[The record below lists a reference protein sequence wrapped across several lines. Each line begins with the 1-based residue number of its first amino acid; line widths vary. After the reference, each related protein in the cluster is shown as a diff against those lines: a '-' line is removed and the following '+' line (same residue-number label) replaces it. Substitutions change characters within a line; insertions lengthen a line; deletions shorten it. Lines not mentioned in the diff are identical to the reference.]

1 MEPAPPEDDDED
13 ADVDTRRTRTHC
25 IAELRGGALSAASD
39 GGDWGG
45 VSADVTARAA
55 AVAVSTR
62 RLQLLSELQG
72 LLDGGGGGGGGD
84 GGSGCASGGGGGG
97 RGISMSPRYSTLCR
111 HEEASSGKQPPSA
124 AEAAEAAAAATPVS
138 LSVHVGTVGLLV
150 LNDEVPPRGG
160 AGGGGGRG
168 GDSENFGV
176 PLLEGAIL
184 GLSASLTTDVH
195 RAPGPSV
202 TGSIGRR
209 VHRAPGPPT
218 SIGRRVTFNVEAQT
232 LLDFLNHHKGAW
244 QGLTLVHFSSQHK
257 RFLWDRGCI

>member
-72 LLDGGGGGGGGD
+72 LLD
-84 GGSGCASGGGGGG
+84 
-97 RGISMSPRYSTLCR
+97 
-111 HEEASSGKQPPSA
+111 
-124 AEAAEAAAAATPVS
+124 
-138 LSVHVGTVGLLV
+138 
-150 LNDEVPPRGG
+150 
-160 AGGGGGRG
+160 GGGRG

-244 QGLTLVHFSSQHK
+244 QGLTLVHFSSQHQ
-257 RFLWDRGCI
+257 RFLWVRGCI